1 VTPQLVLTNVRR
13 DFGDGGPPA
22 VDDLS
27 LTVARGEIVAL
38 VGPSGCG
45 KTTTL
50 RLVAGFERPTAGEIH
65 IAGELAAGGAFAFIP
80 PERRHVGVVFQDF
93 ALFPHLTVGANVGFG
108 LPPGPPRLPRVR
120 QMLDL
125 VGLTEVADRY
135 PHQLSGG
142 QQQRVAVA
150 RALAPAPALLLFDE
164 PFSNLDADLREQVRA
179 VVQVALRAT
188 GSTALF
194 VTHDQEE
201 ALELGDRVGVMSR
214 GRLEQ
219 IGAPDEIYHRPI
231 NRFVAEFLGAAAF
244 LPGVVTADGIRTELG
259 PIFSRPDGVPIG
271 ASVDVLVRPD
281 DVTFT
286 AAPDAHAVLV
296 DRIFRGSEVR
306 YTVEL
311 ASGLRLPCSQPSA
324 TRVPVGA
331 HVRVGIELQH
341 VVTFSARRTTWGA
354 PGAPHAP
361 HAPGPE

>member
-1 VTPQLVLTNVRR
+1 VTPQLVISHVARE
-13 DFGDGGPPA
+13 FGDGGPPA
-22 VDDLS
+22 VNDLS

-50 RLVAGFERPTAGEIH
+50 RLVAGFERPDKGEIH
-65 IAGELAAGGAFAFIP
+65 IAGALVADAGRVFVP

-108 LPPGPPRLPRVR
+108 LPGGPSRLPRVR

-125 VGLTEVADRY
+125 VELADVADRY

-164 PFSNLDADLREQVRA
+164 PFSNLDTDLREQVRA

-194 VTHDQEE
+194 VTHDQKE
-201 ALELGDRVGVMSR
+201 ALELGDRVGVLSA
-214 GRLEQ
+214 GRIAQ
-219 IGAPDEIYHRPI
+219 IGPPDEIYHRPTS
-231 NRFVAEFLGAAAF
+231 RFVAEFVGAAAF
-244 LPGVVTADGIRTELG
+244 LPGVVTGDGIRTELG
-259 PIFSRPDGVPIG
+259 LVSHPDGAVLDT
-271 ASVDVLVRPD
+271 SVDVLVRPD
-281 DVTFT
+281 DTTFT
-286 AAPDAHAVLV
+286 PAPDGHAVLV
-296 DRIFRGSEVR
+296 DRVFRGSEVR

-311 ASGLRLPCSQPSA
+311 PSGLSLPSSQASA
-324 TRVPVGA
+324 TTVPVGA
-331 HVRVGIELQH
+331 RVNVWIELHH
-341 VVTFSARRTTWGA
+341 VVAFPSAGSA
-354 PGAPHAP
+354 G
-361 HAPGPE
+361 G

>member
-1 VTPQLVLTNVRR
+1 MTPQLEMAGVARV
-13 DFGDGGPPA
+13 FADGGAPA

-50 RLVAGFERPTAGEIH
+50 RLVAGFERPTRGEIR
-65 IAGELAAGGAFAFIP
+65 IADRVVAQAGRVFVP

-93 ALFPHLTVGANVGFG
+93 ALFPHLTVAGNVGFG
-108 LPPGPPRLPRVR
+108 LAPGAERPARVR

-125 VGLTEVADRY
+125 VGLADVADRY

-179 VVQVALRAT
+179 VVQTALRAT

-201 ALELGDRVGVMSR
+201 ALELGDRVGVMAR

-219 IGAPDEIYHRPI
+219 IGPPDEVYHRPV

-244 LPGVVTADGIRTELG
+244 LPGVVVEEGIRTELG
-259 PIFSRPDGVPIG
+259 LTARPAG
-271 ASVDVLVRPD
+271 AITGEKVDVLVRPD

-286 AAPDAHAVLV
+286 PALSGGGRLV
-296 DRIFRGSEVR
+296 ERIFRGAEVR

-311 ASGLRLPCSQPSA
+311 PSGLRLPCSQPSA
-324 TRVPVGA
+324 TTTPVGTRV
-331 HVRVGIELQH
+331 HVGIELHH
-341 VVTFSARRTTWGA
+341 VVAFTT
-354 PGAPHAP
+354 P
-361 HAPGPE
+361 

>member
-1 VTPQLVLTNVRR
+1 MTPQLVLSYVTRE
-13 DFGDGGPPA
+13 FGPGRFPA
-22 VDDLS
+22 VNDLS
-27 LTVARGEIVAL
+27 LTVERGEIVAL

-50 RLVAGFERPTAGEIH
+50 RLVAGFERPDDGEIH
-65 IAGELAAGGAFAFIP
+65 IAGTLVADARRAFVP

-108 LPPGPPRLPRVR
+108 LASGPERLARVS
-120 QMLDL
+120 QMLAL
-125 VGLTEVADRY
+125 VGLADVADRY

-179 VVQVALRAT
+179 VVQTALRAT

-201 ALELGDRVGVMSR
+201 ALELGDRVGVLST
-214 GRLEQ
+214 GHIEQ
-219 IGAPDEIYHRPI
+219 IGPPDEIYHRPV

-244 LPGVVTADGIRTELG
+244 LPGVVTAAGIRTELG
-259 PIFSRPDGVPIG
+259 LVERPADLALDTPVE
-271 ASVDVLVRPD
+271 VLVRPD
-281 DVTFT
+281 DVSFT
-286 AAPDAHAVLV
+286 PKPDGTCTLV
-296 DRIFRGSEVR
+296 ERLFRGSEVR

-311 ASGLRLPCSQPSA
+311 PSRLRLPCSAPSA
-324 TRVPVGA
+324 TTVPAGTRVS
-331 HVRVGIELQH
+331 VGIELHH
-341 VVTFSARRTTWGA
+341 VVAFPRS
-354 PGAPHAP
+354 
-361 HAPGPE
+361 

>member
-1 VTPQLVLTNVRR
+1 VTPQLVIAHAGRA
-13 DFGDGGPPA
+13 FGDGGYPA

-50 RLVAGFERPTAGEIH
+50 RLVAGFERPDAGEIH
-65 IAGELAAGGAFAFIP
+65 IAGTLVADAARAFVP

-108 LPPGPPRLPRVR
+108 LPAGAQRMPRVR

-125 VGLTEVADRY
+125 VGLADVADRY

-179 VVQVALRAT
+179 VVQTALRAT
-188 GSTALF
+188 ATTALF

-201 ALELGDRVGVMSR
+201 ALELGDRVGVMTR
-214 GRLEQ
+214 GRIEQ
-219 IGAPDEIYHRPI
+219 IGAPDEVYHQPTS
-231 NRFVAEFLGAAAF
+231 RFVAEFLGAAAF
-244 LPGVVTADGIRTELG
+244 LPGVVTASGIATELG
-259 PIFSRPDGVPIG
+259 PIVPRVPHIAIG
-271 ASVDVLVRPD
+271 TEVDVLVRPD
-281 DVTFT
+281 DVMITP
-286 AAPDAHAVLV
+286 ARDAGAVLV

-306 YTVEL
+306 YTVQL
-311 ASGLRLPCSQPSA
+311 PSGLMLPCSQPSA
-324 TRVPVGA
+324 TTVPVGTR
-331 HVRVGIELQH
+331 VRVAIDLHH
-341 VVTFSARRTTWGA
+341 VVAFPRSGA
-354 PGAPHAP
+354 TLRP
-361 HAPGPE
+361 

>member
-1 VTPQLVLTNVRR
+1 MTPQLVMTRVRR
-13 DFGDGGPPA
+13 AFVTTGAPA
-22 VDDLS
+22 VDDLT

-50 RLVAGFERPTAGEIH
+50 RLVAGFERPNGGEIR
-65 IAGELAAGGAFAFIP
+65 IADTLVAADGGRTFVP

-93 ALFPHLTVGANVGFG
+93 ALFPHLTVGANVAFG
-108 LPPGPPRLPRVR
+108 LPNARERPGRVR

-125 VGLTEVADRY
+125 VGLADVAHRY
-135 PHQLSGG
+135 PHELSGG

-164 PFSNLDADLREQVRA
+164 PLSNLDAELRAKVRV
-179 VVQVALRAT
+179 VVQTALRAT

-201 ALELGDRVGVMSR
+201 ALELGDRVGVMAR
-214 GRLEQ
+214 GRIEQ
-219 IGAPDEIYHRPI
+219 IGPPDEIYHRPI

-244 LPGVVTADGIRTELG
+244 LPGVVGEEGIRTELG
-259 PIFSRPDGVPIG
+259 LTARPEG
-271 ASVDVLVRPD
+271 APVGAQVDVLVRPD

-286 AAPDAHAVLV
+286 PAASGTALLV
-296 DRIFRGSEVR
+296 DRVFRGAEVR

-311 ASGLRLPCSQPSA
+311 PSGLRLPCSQASA
-324 TRVPVGA
+324 TTTPVGTRV
-331 HVRVGIELQH
+331 HVGIELHH
-341 VVTFSARRTTWGA
+341 VVAFQRR
-354 PGAPHAP
+354 
-361 HAPGPE
+361 